1 LSAAMHNVLPHTPLR
16 CHRSKLILTLP
27 PAMKDLASERL
38 HNRFR
43 HLGRLIGR
51 DVEIVIGEKG
61 RKLR

>member
-1 LSAAMHNVLPHTPLR
+1 L
-16 CHRSKLILTLP
+16 
-27 PAMKDLASERL
+27 
-38 HNRFR
+38 R